1 MEEALSCVRK
11 QAQLDQEGLVDFIW
25 SIHCDFNGSA
35 PSAEDMASVFGR
47 IREQFAADARE
58 EFLERNEHS
67 DSDSAYSEESSDSE
81 DEVLDIYVSGDDDAA
96 SSAESECWSEMD
108 GEYDAEEDDA
118 EEYWNDVVD
127 DEELALWASGIEE
140 WSGSAVSTD
149 DEEQLVASSLFA
161 AEWCSA
167 IEHIEDLAK
176 GDQQSMLSAVWGGD
190 DQATPSMVEEA
201 MDSVAAA
208 LVQYESSDD
217 AAPSELENGMMPCR
231 VRAIWGHCTESTSPS
246 ASAHS
251 FSKRT
256 ASKSQRRHWP
266 PSSAMSATASLRK
279 RWPPTSTMKTR
290 LSTPRHS
297 RRSGPTP
304 WTTFKASPRT
314 ISESSSANS
323 RPFTTRKTTNCRPSA
338 RWPRSSM

>member
-176 GDQQSMLSAVWGGD
+176 GDQQSMLSAVWGSN
-190 DQATPSMVEEA
+190 DQATSSMVEEA
-201 MDSVAAA
+201 MDSVA
-208 LVQYESSDD
+208 
-217 AAPSELENGMMPCR
+217 
-231 VRAIWGHCTESTSPS
+231 
-246 ASAHS
+246 
-251 FSKRT
+251 
-256 ASKSQRRHWP
+256 
-266 PSSAMSATASLRK
+266 
-279 RWPPTSTMKTR
+279 
-290 LSTPRHS
+290 
-297 RRSGPTP
+297 
-304 WTTFKASPRT
+304 
-314 ISESSSANS
+314 
-323 RPFTTRKTTNCRPSA
+323 
-338 RWPRSSM
+338 